1 MFQRSRCIR
10 RSTALTLAAGLVL
23 AAAPVLANGL
33 QPKTYRGSKLVA
45 SPQAG
50 WCSEARGAATGIGL
64 AGQKLLLRSKG
75 TRNGPKFEFQSEP
88 NQQPLTGVDPTVG
101 FTVLVTGAGGA
112 GHRSAFA
119 ALDPAFWKPIG
130 KASAPR
136 GWRYKDNDGAHGG
149 IRRARIV
156 NGRLKISGKGED
168 FGFVPD
174 GSDAE
179 MWVHVGIGNTKYCAQ
194 FGDGTIQENSD
205 GLFKARGAASPA
217 SCPESVCGNNFQ
229 EVGEACDDGDLVPDD
244 GCANDCQV
252 SVCQGEAF
260 ASTFE
265 AIQKKV
271 IDDYGCSTS
280 ICHGQ
285 SDHESGLY
293 LKPSDDPVGL
303 AQVLQDN
310 YDALLTAVPQTDEN
324 FEHFVVEG
332 DSKTSLFWAALYKDS
347 FCVGNPS
354 PPPECDAIPG
364 TVSGM
369 PEGGTLPREYVEA
382 IDLWLR
388 GGAPFDLVVA
398 NTADKL
404 ASCLPP
410 ADPLKIEPPPP
421 PGEGNGV
428 QLVSS
433 AWSLPAD
440 PVNHVS
446 ENEVCFPIY
455 YDFTATNLI
464 PVDQQIDCPFDS
476 GPLNMA
482 AGNKCFRWHKQL
494 LLQDP
499 QSHHSIIHIYIGD
512 DAPDPLDAI
521 WGDWTYKLDE
531 FNEDPSKVNGASCDP
546 LALDAGKGQNVGCSA
561 EPRRSAACIS
571 NFGPPD
577 FNSGGFGGGGNNAP
591 QFSGSQ
597 ETHYEQELYDGV
609 YSVLPMKG
617 LVVFNSHAFNLTATD
632 TTMNQYLNLHLAG
645 PNDQVYRARQ
655 IFDAD
660 DIFFQFLSNNQEV
673 PPFEAREYCATFE
686 IPDGG
691 NLFWLSSH
699 THRHGIRWRT
709 WGPPNAPCDT
719 GAACLRVCEPDDV
732 DCVPGPCD
740 PGTPDCTCEPG
751 VCAPRVGDEGEDQ
764 LLYYSTVYNDPVQ
777 LAVDPPLVFDGN
789 ADDRRFLF
797 CGLYDNGSTD
807 QSPSVKRQS
816 TSLPGPLPIGG
827 PCSDDVKACIN
838 PNSPAK
844 QGQLCGLEADPDRF
858 CDSTPGAIDGL
869 CDACPLSGGFTTE
882 DEMFIL
888 LGNFY
893 VTP

>member
-1 MFQRSRCIR
+1 MFRRTRCIR
-10 RSTALTLAAGLVL
+10 RLAALTLAAGLAV
-23 AAAPVLANGL
+23 AAGPALANGL

-50 WCSEARGAATGIGL
+50 WCAEARGAATGTGL
-64 AGQKLLLRSKG
+64 AGEKLVVRSKGKG
-75 TRNGPKFEFQSEP
+75 TRNGPKFEFQSER
-88 NQQPLTGVDPTVG
+88 NQQPLAGVDPTVG
-101 FTVLVTGAGGA
+101 FTVLVTGGGDA

-136 GWRYKDNDGAHGG
+136 GWRYKDNDGSRSG
-149 IRRARIV
+149 IRRARIE

-179 MWVHVGIGNTKYCAQ
+179 MWVHVSIGNTRYCAQ

-217 SCPESVCGNNFQ
+217 SCPEAVCGNNQQ
-229 EVGEACDDGDLVPDD
+229 EVGEGCDDGDLVPDD
-244 GCANDCQV
+244 GCANDCTV
-252 SVCQGEAF
+252 SECEGEAF

-285 SDHESGLY
+285 SDHESGLT
-293 LKPSDDPVGL
+293 LKPSDDPAGL

-310 YDALLTAVPQTDEN
+310 YDALLTAVPQSDAN
-324 FEHFVVEG
+324 FQHFVEVG

-354 PPPECDAIPG
+354 PPPECDAIPSS
-364 TVSGM
+364 VSGM
-369 PEGGTLPREYVEA
+369 PEGGTLPTEYVEA

-398 NTADKL
+398 GTADKL

-410 ADPLKIEPPPP
+410 ADPLKIEPPPA

-433 AWSLPAD
+433 AWELPHD
-440 PVNHVS
+440 S

-455 YDFTATNLI
+455 YDFTGTNLI
-464 PVDQQIDCPFDS
+464 PADQQITCPFDS

-499 QSHHSIIHIYIGD
+499 QSHHSIIHLYIGD
-512 DAPDPLDAI
+512 DAPDPLAAV

-531 FNEDPSKVNGASCDP
+531 YTDDDPSKVNGASCDP
-546 LALDAGKGQNVGCSA
+546 LALDPGKGQNVGCSA
-561 EPRRSAACIS
+561 EPKRSAACVA

-577 FNSGGFGGGGNNAP
+577 FNDGGFGGGGNNAP

-597 ETHYEQELYDGV
+597 ETHYEQELADGV

-617 LVVFNSHAFNLTATD
+617 LVVFNSHAFNLTPGD

-645 PNDQVYRARQ
+645 PSDLQYRANQ

-660 DIFFQFLSNNQEV
+660 DIFVQDV
-673 PPFEAREYCATFE
+673 PPFEAREYCATFT

-699 THRHGIRWRT
+699 THRHGVRWRT
-709 WGPPNAPCDT
+709 WGPPNDQCTSGSA
-719 GAACLRVCEPDDV
+719 
-732 DCVPGPCD
+732 CVPVCD
-740 PGTPDCTCEPG
+740 PGSAGCSCDPG
-751 VCAPRVGDEGEDQ
+751 DVCAPPGPSGDDR
-764 LLYYSTVYNDPVQ
+764 LMYYSTVYNDPVQ
-777 LAVDPPLVFDGN
+777 LAVDPPLLFNGN
-789 ADDRRFLF
+789 GDARRFLF

-816 TSLPGPLPIGG
+816 TSPNPPLPIGG

-838 PNSPAK
+838 PDSPAK
-844 QGQLCGLEADPDRF
+844 QGQPCGLEADPDRF
-858 CDSTPGAIDGL
+858 CDSAPGAFDGL

-888 LGNFY
+888 LGNFF

>member
-1 MFQRSRCIR
+1 MFQRTRCIR
-10 RSTALTLAAGLVL
+10 RSTALSV
-23 AAAPVLANGL
+23 AAALALVAAPALANGL

-50 WCSEARGAATGIGL
+50 WCAETRGAATGTGL
-64 AGQKLLLRSKG
+64 AGKKLVVRSKG
-75 TRNGPKFEFQSEP
+75 KPNGPKLEFETERG
-88 NQQPLTGVDPTVG
+88 QQPLAGLDPTAG
-101 FTVLVTGAGGA
+101 FTVLVTGGGGA

-136 GWRYKDNDGAHGG
+136 GWRYKDNAGSHGG
-149 IRRARIV
+149 IRRARLE
-156 NGRLKISGKGED
+156 NGRLRIVGKGED

-179 MWVHVGIGNTKYCAQ
+179 MWVHVGVGNTRYCAQ
-194 FGDGTIQENSD
+194 FGAGTIEENSD
-205 GLFKARGAASPA
+205 GFFKARGAASPS
-217 SCPESVCGNNFQ
+217 SCPEAVCGNNFQ
-229 EVGEACDDGDLVPDD
+229 EVGEGCDDGDLVPDD
-244 GCANDCQV
+244 GCANDCTV
-252 SVCQGEAF
+252 SECEGEAF

-293 LKPSDDPVGL
+293 LKSSDDPIGL

-324 FEHFVVEG
+324 FEHFVEMG
-332 DSKTSLFWAALYKDS
+332 DSKTSLFWAALYKDA

-369 PEGGTLPREYVEA
+369 PEGGTLPTEYVEA

-398 NTADKL
+398 GTADKL

-410 ADPLKIEPPPP
+410 ADPLKIEPPPA
-421 PGEGNGV
+421 PGAGNGV

-433 AWSLPAD
+433 AWDLPQD
-440 PVNHVS
+440 S

-455 YDFTATNLI
+455 YDFTGTNLV
-464 PVDQQIDCPFDS
+464 PEDQQITCPFDS

-499 QSHHSIIHIYIGD
+499 QSHHSIIHLYIGD
-512 DAPDPLDAI
+512 DAPDPLDPV
-521 WGDWTYKLDE
+521 WGPWTYKLDE
-531 FNEDPSKVNGASCDP
+531 FSDDDPSKVNGASCDP
-546 LALDAGKGQNVGCSA
+546 LALDPEKGQNAGCSA
-561 EPRRSAACIS
+561 EPKRSAACIA
-571 NFGPPD
+571 NFGPDD

-597 ETHYEQELYDGV
+597 ETHYEQELADGV
-609 YSVLPMKG
+609 YAVLPMKG
-617 LVVFNSHAFNLTATD
+617 LVVFNSHAFNLTPGD

-645 PNDQVYRARQ
+645 PNDLLYRANQ

-660 DIFFQFLSNNQEV
+660 DIFIQDV
-673 PPFEAREYCATFE
+673 PPFETREYCAAFT
-686 IPDGG
+686 IPEGG

-699 THRHGIRWRT
+699 THRHGVRWRT
-709 WGPPNAPCDT
+709 WGPPNDQCT
-719 GAACLRVCEPDDV
+719 SGAAC
-732 DCVPGPCD
+732 VPVCD
-740 PGTPDCTCEPG
+740 PGSPG
-751 VCAPRVGDEGEDQ
+751 CSCDPGDVCAPPGPAGDDR
-764 LLYYSTVYNDPVQ
+764 LMYYSSVYNDPVQ
-777 LAVDPPLVFDGN
+777 LAVDPPLVFSGN
-789 ADDRRFLF
+789 GDARRFLF
-797 CGLYDNGSTD
+797 CGLYDNGSTPE
-807 QSPSVKRQS
+807 SPSVKRQS
-816 TSLPGPLPIGG
+816 TSPIPPLPIGG
-827 PCSDDVKACIN
+827 PCGDGVKACIN

-844 QGQLCGLEADPDRF
+844 QGQLCGLETDPDRF

-869 CDACPLSGGFTTE
+869 CDACPLTGGFTTE

-888 LGNFY
+888 LGNFF